1 MGAFWDLWQEN
12 EIDYQRQVSDNLEDR
27 VHDLEVTLTATITLL
42 QETIKEL
49 EKVHNKDF
57 DGDGQI
63 G

>member
-1 MGAFWDLWQEN
+1 MGAFWDLWQES

-42 QETIKEL
+42 QSTIKEL
-49 EKVHNKDF
+49 ERVHNKDL
-57 DGDGQI
+57 DGDGKI

>member
-1 MGAFWDLWQEN
+1 MGTFWDLWQES

-42 QETIKEL
+42 QSTIKEL
-49 EKVHNKDF
+49 ERLHNKDF
-57 DGDGQI
+57 DGDGRV

>member
-1 MGAFWDLWQEN
+1 MGAFWDLWQES
-12 EIDYQRQVSDNLEDR
+12 EIENQRQVSNNLEDR

-57 DGDGQI
+57 DGDGRI

>member
-1 MGAFWDLWQEN
+1 MGTFWDLWQES

-42 QETIKEL
+42 QSTIKEL
-49 EKVHNKDF
+49 ERVHNKDL
-57 DGDGQI
+57 DGDGKI

>member
-1 MGAFWDLWQEN
+1 MGAFWDLWQES

-42 QETIKEL
+42 QSTIKEL
-49 EKVHNKDF
+49 ERLHNKDL
-57 DGDGQI
+57 DGDGKI

>member
-1 MGAFWDLWQEN
+1 MGNFWDLWQES

-42 QETIKEL
+42 QSTIKEL
-49 EKVHNKDF
+49 ERVHNRDL
-57 DGDGQI
+57 DGDGKI

>member
-1 MGAFWDLWQEN
+1 MGAFWDLWQES
-12 EIDYQRQVSDNLEDR
+12 EIDHQRQVSDNLEDR

-42 QETIKEL
+42 QSTIKEL
-49 EKVHNKDF
+49 ERLHNKDL